1 VIGQRINNVEIVRL
15 LIEGGMGT
23 IYEAEHLLMRRRF
36 AVKVLR
42 RELGADSALVQ
53 RFLNEA
59 RATNEIRHPNIVEVT
74 DAGVLPSGLPYFVM
88 ELLVGE
94 NLSERLARV
103 GPLSVGLALDL
114 TLQTASAVHAAHQAG
129 IVHRDLKPENLFLTA
144 DPRVQGHELVKVLDF
159 GIAKLRGE
167 ISAVR
172 TNAGAVLGTPAYMA
186 PEQCRGRPDDVD
198 HRADI
203 YALGVI
209 LYEMLAGAPPF
220 ETPGAV
226 DLMMM
231 QVGTPP
237 PPITQRRADV
247 PAQVA
252 AVVMRALAKDPAQR
266 FDSLAEMMAALGHR
280 STPVPSVAPLQAS
293 TGTTLPGLA
302 DASVHPTETAL
313 APAHFATRQALTAPP
328 SAAPSGAP
336 PATQSRGRWLPVVAL
351 LAAAV
356 AATWL
361 VSRRGS
367 EEPLRPAP
375 LAASREATALAPS
388 SSPSA
393 EEPYAPPPV
402 PSSPQLLAE
411 EPVRGNA
418 QRPPKLRR
426 NAAPPVATVTASAE
440 RKNPKNNAEEA
451 EPPASPQA
459 APGLLTLDSSPWSQ
473 VYLAGRLLGSTPLV
487 RVALPAGRHV
497 LTLKNPELGSSTT
510 YVVVIQSD
518 KALSRFVGWGEE

>member
-1 VIGQRINNVEIVRL
+1 VIGERINNVEIVRL
-15 LIEGGMGT
+15 LVEGGMGT

-42 RELGADSALVQ
+42 RELGADAALVQ

-94 NLSERLARV
+94 DLAQRLARV
-103 GPLSVGLALDL
+103 GPLSVGLAVDL

-186 PEQCRGRPDDVD
+186 PEQCSGRPDDVD

-231 QVGTPP
+231 QIGTPP
-237 PPITQRRADV
+237 PPIAQRRVDV
-247 PAQVA
+247 PEQVA
-252 AVVMRALAKDPAQR
+252 AVVMKALTKDPAQR
-266 FDSLAEMMAALGHR
+266 FGTLAEMMAALGHH
-280 STPVPSVAPLQAS
+280 STPVPSVAPLQSS
-293 TGTTLPGLA
+293 TGATLPGLA
-302 DASVHPTETAL
+302 EASERPTGTAL
-313 APAHFATRQALTAPP
+313 AQQSVSKRAATAPR
-328 SAAPSGAP
+328 SAAPP
-336 PATQSRGRWLPVVAL
+336 PTSVSRKRLWLPLLTL
-351 LAAAV
+351 LAAAG
-356 AATWL
+356 AWL
-361 VSRRGS
+361 VWRDSFQAAPRPTPMPLSKAPALVNSTGS
-367 EEPLRPAP
+367 APSATAPQAPPSVPSDAELRAEEPPPSSPPRPAKQRRSATPP
-375 LAASREATALAPS
+375 LAAVT
-388 SSPSA
+388 PSA
-393 EEPYAPPPV
+393 ERQTLRNNPDEVEP
-402 PSSPQLLAE
+402 
-411 EPVRGNA
+411 
-418 QRPPKLRR
+418 
-426 NAAPPVATVTASAE
+426 AAL
-440 RKNPKNNAEEA
+440 
-451 EPPASPQA
+451 PQA

-487 RVALPAGRHV
+487 RVALPPGRHV

-518 KALSRFVGWGEE
+518 KALSRFVGWGDE

>member
-1 VIGQRINNVEIVRL
+1 VIGERINNVEIVRL

-59 RATNEIRHPNIVEVT
+59 RATNQIRHPNIVEVT

-94 NLSERLARV
+94 NVADRLARV
-103 GPLSVGLALDL
+103 GPLGVELALDIA
-114 TLQTASAVHAAHQAG
+114 LQTSSAVHAAHQAG

-144 DPRVQGHELVKVLDF
+144 DPRVQGRELVKVLDF

-167 ISAVR
+167 VSVVR

-186 PEQCRGRPDDVD
+186 PEQCRGKPDQVD
-198 HRADI
+198 HRADV

-209 LYEMLAGAPPF
+209 LYEMLTGVTPF
-220 ETPGAV
+220 VTEDAIE
-226 DLMMM
+226 MMM
-231 QVGTPP
+231 LQVRTPP
-237 PPITQRRADV
+237 PALRARRADV
-247 PAQVA
+247 PERVE
-252 AVVMRALAKDPAQR
+252 AVVMKALAKDPAHR
-266 FDSLAEMMAALGHR
+266 FQSLAEMMEALGHR
-280 STPVPSVAPLQAS
+280 HTEVPSVTPPQVS
-293 TGTTLPGLA
+293 TSSTLPGIAAVSVQPA
-302 DASVHPTETAL
+302 DVAL
-313 APAHFATRQALTAPP
+313 AAASPSKPAPTTMASSSVGARETSPRTRFWF
-328 SAAPSGAP
+328 
-336 PATQSRGRWLPVVAL
+336 WLPLGA
-351 LAAAV
+351 AAAV
-356 AATWL
+356 AAVL
-361 VSRRGS
+361 LARCNGAES
-367 EEPLRPAP
+367 PPPPA
-375 LAASREATALAPS
+375 AAPS
-388 SSPSA
+388 SKAAAAPPSVT
-393 EEPYAPPPV
+393 PSVPSAPPPTE
-402 PSSPQLLAE
+402 PATDASIRAE
-411 EPVRGNA
+411 
-418 QRPPKLRR
+418 PPER
-426 NAAPPVATVTASAE
+426 ASAPRPSKPRRSAPATPPALTLAD
-440 RKNPKNNAEEA
+440 RKNPKLDAEDVA
-451 EPPASPQA
+451 SSAPPAPATA

-487 RVALPAGRHV
+487 RVPLPAGRHV